1 MTVDV
6 CIAGGGLAGLT
17 LARQL
22 RQTVPALEIL
32 VLEKRTHPAPEA
44 AHKVGE
50 SSVEIGAHY
59 FGKVLGLEPHL
70 HARQLPKLGL
80 RYFFPADGNR
90 RLESRFELGPAN
102 FPPVPSYQL
111 DRGRLENYL
120 LESDRDLGI
129 DVRDR
134 AVVREVAFGS
144 PHHRIEV
151 ETPEGRHTVH
161 ARWLVDATGR
171 HALIRRR
178 LDLTRD
184 VAHLANACWWRVNHS
199 VRLDHWVDD
208 PAWKARVPSGERWLS
223 TNHLMG
229 RGYWVWLI
237 PLGSGTT
244 SFGIVADAA
253 LHPYNRLNR
262 FEKAIEWLREFE
274 PQCATY
280 VERDRDEN
288 RVEDFLA
295 LKHFA
300 HGCARVY
307 SSDRWL
313 LTGEAGVFTD
323 PFYSPGSDF
332 IGMSNTFITD
342 LIARDHRGEDVGDRL
357 ERFNTLYLQ
366 LFEAF
371 LRVYTNQYP
380 IMGNAQVMTLKAAWD
395 NGSYWA
401 IPALLFFQQRL
412 IDPAFMASIDT
423 LMKRYFVLHA
433 RMQMLLHEWNEND
446 DSPYGAGWTNVIA
459 LEPLR
464 RLQAELGGPGLDDDP
479 LRAALESNLALLE
492 RFAQAIQ
499 ARATETDASLGRFVA
514 APAPGDTPPFDISA
528 LTLPRRP
535 VPAAGEGAELDVAS
549 GIGVAGN

>member
-1 MTVDV
+1 MNVDV

-22 RQTVPALEIL
+22 RQTAPELTVV
-32 VLEKRTHPAPEA
+32 VLEKRRHPAPEA

-70 HARQLPKLGL
+70 QARQLPKLGL
-80 RYFFPADGNR
+80 RYFFPAHGNQ
-90 RLESRFELGPAN
+90 RLESRFELGPAM

-111 DRGRLENYL
+111 DRGRFENYL
-120 LESDRDLGI
+120 LDTARELGI
-129 DVRDR
+129 TVVDQATVRDI
-134 AVVREVAFGS
+134 AFGD
-144 PHHRIEV
+144 PRHRIDADI
-151 ETPEGRHTVH
+151 PGGRVTVQ
-161 ARWLVDATGR
+161 ARWLVDAAGR
-171 HALIRRR
+171 HALVRRR
-178 LDLTRD
+178 LRLTRE

-199 VRLDHWVDD
+199 VRLDHWADD
-208 PAWKARVPSGERWLS
+208 PAWQARVPSGERWLS

-229 RGYWVWLI
+229 TGYWVWLI

-244 SFGIVADAA
+244 SFGIVVDAK
-253 LHPYNRLNR
+253 LHSYQRLNR
-262 FEKAIEWLREFE
+262 FEKALEWLQEYE
-274 PQCATY
+274 PQCAAY
-280 VERDRDEN
+280 VKRDRDEQ

-300 HGCARVY
+300 HGCERVY
-307 SSDRWL
+307 SRDRWL

-342 LIARDHRGEDVGDRL
+342 IITRERRGEDVGDRL
-357 ERFNTLYLQ
+357 ERHNTLYLQ

-371 LRVYTNQYP
+371 LLVYTNQYP

-401 IPALLFFQQRL
+401 VPALLFFQKRL
-412 IDPAFMASIDT
+412 VDPAFMASVET

-433 RMQMLLHEWNEND
+433 RMQQLLHAWHQK
-446 DSPYGAGWTNVIA
+446 DSAEYGAGWTNVIA
-459 LEPLR
+459 VEELR
-464 RLQAELGGPGLDDDP
+464 RLQAELGGALMDDGA
-479 LRAALESNLALLE
+479 LRAKLESNLALIE

-499 ARATETDASLGRFVA
+499 RLATETDASLGRFIS
-514 APAPGDTPPFDISA
+514 APASGDPRFDISA
-528 LTLPRRP
+528 LTIARRT
-535 VPAAGEGAELDVAS
+535 VPAA
-549 GIGVAGN
+549 

>member
-1 MTVDV
+1 
-6 CIAGGGLAGLT
+6 LT

-22 RQTVPALEIL
+22 RRVAPELSL
-32 VLEKRTHPAPEA
+32 VVLEKRSHPAPEA

-59 FGKVLGLEPHL
+59 FGKVLDLEPHL
-70 HARQLPKLGL
+70 QSRQLPKLGL
-80 RYFFPADGNR
+80 RYFFPADGNL
-90 RLESRFELGPAN
+90 RLESRFELGPAT

-120 LESDRDLGI
+120 LETDRELGI
-129 DVRDR
+129 TVLDR
-134 AVVREVAFGS
+134 AVVRDVVFGDS
-144 PHHRIEV
+144 VHRV
-151 ETPEGRHTVH
+151 DAETPDGRQTLH
-161 ARWLVDATGR
+161 ARWFVDATGR

-178 LDLTRD
+178 LNLTRD

-199 VRLDHWVDD
+199 VRLDHWVED
-208 PAWKARVPSGERWLS
+208 PGWKARVPSGERWLS

-229 RGYWVWLI
+229 KGYWVWLI

-244 SFGIVADAA
+244 SFGIVVDAN
-253 LHPYNRLNR
+253 LHPYSRLNR
-262 FEKAIEWLREFE
+262 FEKAIEWLEEFE
-274 PQCATY
+274 PQCAIY
-280 VERDRDEN
+280 VKRDRDEG

-300 HGCARVY
+300 HGCERVY
-307 SSDRWL
+307 SRDRWL

-342 LIARDHRGEDVGDRL
+342 LITRDHRGEDIGDRL
-357 ERFNTLYLQ
+357 ERHNTLYLQ

-412 IDPAFMASIDT
+412 VEPAFVASVET

-433 RMQMLLHEWNEND
+433 RMQQLLHEWNARD
-446 DSPYGAGWTNVIA
+446 DSQYGEGWSNVIA
-459 LEPLR
+459 VEELR
-464 RLQAELGGPGLDDDP
+464 QLQAALGAPMMDDDS
-479 LRAALESNLALLE
+479 LRGRLETNLALIE

-499 ARATETDASLGRFVA
+499 TLAVETDPALGRFVSPSA
-514 APAPGDTPPFDISA
+514 ADGPGFDISA
-528 LTLPRRP
+528 LTLQRSAL
-535 VPAAGEGAELDVAS
+535 PAARA
-549 GIGVAGN
+549 

>member
-1 MTVDV
+1 MNVDV

-17 LARQL
+17 LARHL
-22 RQTVPALEIL
+22 RRAAPELSVV

-59 FGKVLGLEPHL
+59 FGKMLDLEPHL
-70 HARQLPKLGL
+70 RERQLPKLGL
-80 RYFFPADGNR
+80 RYFFPAAGNH
-90 RLESRFELGPAN
+90 RLESRFELGPAM

-120 LESDRDLGI
+120 LETDRELGAT
-129 DVRDR
+129 VLDR
-134 AVVREVAFGS
+134 AVVRNITVGD
-144 PHHRIEV
+144 PHHEIEV
-151 ETPEGRHTVH
+151 DTTDGRRTVT
-161 ARWLVDATGR
+161 ARWFVDAAGR
-171 HALIRRR
+171 HALMRRR
-178 LDLTRD
+178 LNLTRE

-199 VRLDHWVDD
+199 VRLDHWVEDQS
-208 PAWKARVPSGERWLS
+208 WKARVPTGERWLS

-229 RGYWVWLI
+229 KGYWVWLI

-244 SFGIVADAA
+244 SFGIVVDAN
-253 LHPYNRLNR
+253 LHPYTRLNR
-262 FEKAIEWLREFE
+262 LERAIEWLEEFE

-280 VERDRDEN
+280 VKKDRDEG

-300 HGCARVY
+300 HGCERVY
-307 SSDRWL
+307 SPDRWL

-332 IGMSNTFITD
+332 IGMSNTFIVD
-342 LIARDHRGEDVGDRL
+342 LITRERRGEDISDRL
-357 ERFNTLYLQ
+357 ERHNTLYLQ

-380 IMGNAQVMTLKAAWD
+380 IMGNAQVMTMKAAWD

-401 IPALLFFQQRL
+401 IPALLFFQRRL
-412 IDPAFMASIDT
+412 TDPAFMASIET

-433 RMQMLLHEWNEND
+433 RVQQLLHAWNACDEAQ
-446 DSPYGAGWTNVIA
+446 YGEGWTNVIA
-459 LEPLR
+459 LEELR
-464 RLQAELGGPGLDDDP
+464 RLQAALGGPMLADEA
-479 LRAALESNLALLE
+479 LRDRLEANLALIE
-492 RFAQAIQ
+492 RFARAIQ
-499 ARATETDASLGRFVA
+499 ALAVETDASLGRFVK
-514 APAPGDTPPFDISA
+514 APGSSEPTFDISA
-528 LTLPRRP
+528 LTLQRRA
-535 VPAAGEGAELDVAS
+535 VPAG
-549 GIGVAGN
+549 

>member
-1 MTVDV
+1 VTVDV

-22 RQTVPALEIL
+22 RQEAPELSLL
-32 VLEKRTHPAPEA
+32 VVEKRTHPAPEA

-59 FGKVLGLEPHL
+59 FGKVLGLEDHL

-80 RYFFPADGNR
+80 RYFFPADGNH
-90 RLESRFELGPAN
+90 RLESRFELGPAV

-120 LESDRDLGI
+120 LETDREMGI
-129 DVRDR
+129 TVLDR
-134 AVVREVAFGS
+134 AVVRDFQLCDPFHQIDVDTAD
-144 PHHRIEV
+144 
-151 ETPEGRHTVH
+151 GRMRVQ
-161 ARWLVDATGR
+161 ARWLVDAAGR
-171 HALIRRR
+171 HALVRRR
-178 LDLTRD
+178 LHLTRD

-199 VRLDHWVDD
+199 VRLDQWPNDA
-208 PAWKARVPSGERWLS
+208 AWTARVPTGERWLS

-229 RGYWVWLI
+229 KGYWVWLI

-244 SFGIVADAA
+244 SFGIVVDAN
-253 LHPYNRLNR
+253 LHPYSRLNR
-262 FEKAIEWLREFE
+262 FEKAIEWLEEFE

-280 VERDRDEN
+280 VKRDRDEN

-300 HGCARVY
+300 HGCERVY
-307 SSDRWL
+307 SRDRWL

-342 LIARDHRGEDVGDRL
+342 LIIRERGGEDIADRL
-357 ERFNTLYLQ
+357 ERHNTLYLQ

-401 IPALLFFQQRL
+401 IPALLFFQKRL
-412 IDPAFMASIDT
+412 IDPAFMASIET

-433 RMQMLLHEWNEND
+433 RMQQLLHDWNEKD
-446 DSPYGAGWTNVIA
+446 TAHYGEGWTNVLA
-459 LEPLR
+459 LSELR
-464 RLQAELGGPGLDDDP
+464 RLQAELGGPTLDDAS
-479 LRAALESNLALLE
+479 LRARLAANLMLVE

-499 ARATETDASLGRFVA
+499 SLAVETDPTLGRYIAAA
-514 APAPGDTPPFDISA
+514 APDSVPFDISA
-528 LTLPRRP
+528 LTIQRRA
-535 VPAAGEGAELDVAS
+535 VPAA
-549 GIGVAGN
+549 

>member
-1 MTVDV
+1 MIVDV

-22 RQTVPALEIL
+22 RQAAPELTLL

-70 HARQLPKLGL
+70 RTRQLPKLGL

-90 RLESRFELGPAN
+90 RLESRFELGPAM

-120 LESDRDLGI
+120 LDSDRELGI
-129 DVRDR
+129 DVLDR
-134 AVVREVAFGS
+134 AVAREVEFGN

-151 ETPEGRHTVH
+151 ETATGRRTVS

-178 LDLTRD
+178 LGLTREA
-184 VAHLANACWWRVNHS
+184 AHLANACWWRVNHS

-208 PAWKARVPSGERWLS
+208 PAWKARVPTGERWLS

-244 SFGIVADAA
+244 SFGIVVDAN
-253 LHPYNRLNR
+253 LHPYSRLNR
-262 FEKAIEWLREFE
+262 FEKAIEWLQEFE

-280 VERDRDEN
+280 VERDRDEG
-288 RVEDFLA
+288 RVQDFLA

-300 HGCARVY
+300 HGCERVY
-307 SSDRWL
+307 SPDRWF

-332 IGMSNTFITD
+332 IGMGNTFITD
-342 LIARDHRGEDVGDRL
+342 LITRAHRGEDVTARI
-357 ERFNTLYLQ
+357 ERHNTLYLQ

-401 IPALLFFQQRL
+401 IPALLFFQRRL
-412 IDPAFMASIDT
+412 IEPTFMSSIDS

-433 RMQMLLHEWNEND
+433 RMQMLLHEWNEKD
-446 DSPYGAGWTNVIA
+446 MAQYGEGWTNVIA

-464 RLQAELGGPGLDDDP
+464 RLQAELGGPPLDDSC
-479 LRAALESNLALLE
+479 LRQKLEENLRLIE

-499 ARATETDASLGRFVA
+499 ARAAETEPSLARYVA
-514 APAPGDTPPFDISA
+514 AAAPGTEPFDLAA
-528 LTLPRRP
+528 LTIAPRP
-535 VPAAGEGAELDVAS
+535 VPS
-549 GIGVAGN
+549 M

>member
-1 MTVDV
+1 MNVDV

-22 RQTVPALEIL
+22 RQLAPDLKLL
-32 VLEKRTHPAPEA
+32 VLEKRAHPAPEA

-80 RYFFPADGNR
+80 RYFFPAEGNQ
-90 RLESRFELGPAN
+90 RLEARFELGPAM

-120 LESDRDLGI
+120 LETDREMGI
-129 DVRDR
+129 TVLDR
-134 AVVREVAFGS
+134 AVVRDFALGD
-144 PHHRIEV
+144 PQHRIDV
-151 ETPEGRHTVH
+151 ETPDGRVTVH

-171 HALIRRR
+171 HGLVRRR
-178 LDLTRD
+178 LHLTRE

-199 VRLDHWVDD
+199 VRLDHWVQDA
-208 PAWKARVPSGERWLS
+208 AWKARVPTEERWLS

-229 RGYWVWLI
+229 KGYWVWLI

-244 SFGIVADAA
+244 SFGIVVDAH

-262 FEKAIEWLREFE
+262 FEKAIEWLEEFE
-274 PQCATY
+274 PQCAEY
-280 VERDRDEN
+280 VKRDRDEN

-300 HGCARVY
+300 HGCERVY
-307 SSDRWL
+307 AKDRWL

-342 LIARDHRGEDVGDRL
+342 LITRERRGEDIADRID
-357 ERFNTLYLQ
+357 RHNTLYLQ

-380 IMGNAQVMTLKAAWD
+380 IMGNAQVMTMKAAWD

-401 IPALLFFQQRL
+401 IPALLFFQKRL
-412 IDPAFMASIDT
+412 TEPQFMASIDG

-433 RMQMLLHEWNEND
+433 RMQQLLHDWNARD
-446 DSPYGAGWTNVIA
+446 VAQYGEGWTNVIA
-459 LEPLR
+459 VEELR
-464 RLQAELGGPGLDDDP
+464 KLQAELAAPVMDDDT
-479 LRAALESNLALLE
+479 LRAKLESNFALIE

-499 ARATETDASLGRFVA
+499 AVAVDTDPSLGRYVA
-514 APAPGDTPPFDISA
+514 APASGDSGFDVSA
-528 LTLPRRP
+528 LLVHRRT
-535 VPAAGEGAELDVAS
+535 VPAA
-549 GIGVAGN
+549 

>member
-1 MTVDV
+1 MNVDV

-22 RQTVPALEIL
+22 RLAMPQLKIV
-32 VLEKRTHPAPEA
+32 VLEKRSHPAPEA

-80 RYFFPADGNR
+80 RYFFPANGNT
-90 RLESRFELGPAN
+90 RLETRFELGPAM

-120 LESDRDLGI
+120 LESNRELGIHVLDRAIVRDVVFSDRD
-129 DVRDR
+129 
-134 AVVREVAFGS
+134 
-144 PHHRIEV
+144 HQIEV
-151 ETPEGRHTVH
+151 ETPDGRLHVH

-171 HALIRRR
+171 HALVRRR

-199 VRLDHWVDD
+199 VRLDHWADD
-208 PAWKARVPSGERWLS
+208 PAWKARVPTGERWLS

-244 SFGIVADAA
+244 SFGIVVDAK
-253 LHPYNRLNR
+253 LHPYSRLNR

-274 PQCATY
+274 PQCAAY
-280 VERDRDEN
+280 VERDREEG

-332 IGMSNTFITD
+332 IAMSNTFIADVIT
-342 LIARDHRGEDVGDRL
+342 RERRGEDVG
-357 ERFNTLYLQ
+357 ERIEQFNTLYLQ
-366 LFEAF
+366 LFDAF

-380 IMGNAQVMTLKAAWD
+380 IMGNAQVMTMKAAWD

-412 IDPAFMASIDT
+412 IDPQFMASIDT

-433 RMQMLLHEWNEND
+433 RMQMLLHDWND
-446 DSPYGAGWTNVIA
+446 KDGAQYGEGWANIIA
-459 LEPLR
+459 VEPLR
-464 RLQAELGGPGLDDDP
+464 HLQAELGAPRMDDDA
-479 LRAALESNLALLE
+479 LRVKLAANLELLE
-492 RFAQAIQ
+492 RFAQAVQ
-499 ARATETDASLGRFVA
+499 ALAVETDAALGRFVA
-514 APAPGDTPPFDISA
+514 PSMPGEPPFDVGP
-528 LTLPRRP
+528 LTLRRP
-535 VPAAGEGAELDVAS
+535 AVQQVQT
-549 GIGVAGN
+549 VQ